1 MKKEELLQTDVDL
14 IKKLAELL
22 EKKDILTFN
31 SLFRKLDEVGISSFK
46 ELWQFAASPSCND
59 EVAILLQLLLERVK
73 SVNNKKIE
81 SFYSSSQ

>member
-14 IKKLAELL
+14 IKKLAESL

-73 SVNNKKIE
+73 MINLLR
-81 SFYSSSQ
+81 